1 MEGEVYEEMG
11 EVDDGPGHAGR
22 ASEEA
27 ENDEPREE
35 DDEDVGGPHARVRKP
50 FRVPIQIR
58 RTHRRHVHLLR
69 SISGIDLFSAARLK
83 KLKLPNE
90 D

>member
-1 MEGEVYEEMG
+1 MKEMVCNEEMG

-69 SISGIDLFSAARLK
+69 SISGFDLVFCGEIEEMKSTK
-83 KLKLPNE
+83 
-90 D
+90 